1 MEHWIAFPILF
12 QPFNRQPLEQ
22 LLLAFE
28 VVFKR
33 GNQQALSETSR
44 AAQEVNAPLFHHT
57 INQGGL
63 VYINITSPYYLSKI
77 LYSYRVFH
85 VLSVLSIL
93 SFRKLTHNYVILQD
107 KHELPCFLNPWNTL
121 LGYSKCLG
129 FQV

>member
-1 MEHWIAFPILF
+1 MEHWIAFPILL

-44 AAQEVNAPLFHHT
+44 AAQEVNLSPFDQL

-63 VYINITSPYYLSKI
+63 VNIDITVFYDALEI

-85 VLSVLSIL
+85 VLPVLFL
-93 SFRKLTHNYVILQD
+93 CKLNQKQAL
-107 KHELPCFLNPWNTL
+107 
-121 LGYSKCLG
+121 
-129 FQV
+129 FQA

>member
-1 MEHWIAFPILF
+1 MEHWIAFPILL

-44 AAQEVNAPLFHHT
+44 AAQEVNLSSFDQL

-63 VYINITSPYYLSKI
+63 VNIDITVFYNALEI

-121 LGYSKCLG
+121 LDYSKCLG

>member
-1 MEHWIAFPILF
+1 MEHRIAFPILL

-33 GNQQALSETSR
+33 GNQQALSETSW
-44 AAQEVNAPLFHHT
+44 AAQEVNLSSFDQL

-63 VYINITSPYYLSKI
+63 VNIDITVFYNALEI

-121 LGYSKCLG
+121 LDYSKCLG